1 MALRIQYNHTAKK
14 LSVCLFDLFL
24 ARHRKRERSEATTT
38 VARTADDSLNSE
50 HVVALVYVYRRYISS
65 LATNVSIQQDS
76 SVSSFHILIHPTVSV
91 KCTPK
96 NRNAALLL
104 RRVTRRVS
112 NKFDKINK
120 GQEAK
125 WIHRRTADPPWK
137 RPLDERRKH
146 SPSPHPRTASFKS
159 STT

>member
-1 MALRIQYNHTAKK
+1 MAKK

-24 ARHRKRERSEATTT
+24 ARHRKRERSEATTA
-38 VARTADDSLNSE
+38 ARTADDSLNSE

-125 WIHRRTADPPWK
+125 
-137 RPLDERRKH
+137 
-146 SPSPHPRTASFKS
+146 
-159 STT
+159 